1 VVAAK
6 KAAKPKETPM
16 RKPNSKRRSP
26 SRSSGRKTA
35 KLNNTAAQTTTHKLV
50 KPKRGTQPQPHPS
63 SAKQTERTETKQAR
77 ILAMLRASSGVT
89 IDAMMHATG
98 VFAGRYVALLFAVT
112 TAVEPTVA
120 QTGNVETT
128 RIWMS
133 PHSDLVFDTRSRGR
147 FRPSLQ

>member
-1 VVAAK
+1 VLIDVEIKLSTWPLVQAK
-6 KAAKPKETPM
+6 Y
-16 RKPNSKRRSP
+16 S
-26 SRSSGRKTA
+26 
-35 KLNNTAAQTTTHKLV
+35 
-50 KPKRGTQPQPHPS
+50 
-63 SAKQTERTETKQAR
+63 
-77 ILAMLRASSGVT
+77 
-89 IDAMMHATG
+89 G

-147 FRPSLQ
+147 FRSSLQ